1 MNCQLCQEKLDAYLE
16 GTLPSDMKTQLE
28 SHLKEC
34 ESCNQMY
41 SIQVLADRVI
51 GSEKSL
57 EPDPFLIT
65 RVMAK
70 IENKKTSVSEK
81 LLIKILRPVLI
92 TSSLAAAVL
101 VGVMLGNLSLPGN
114 NTRAIPAELALIDDA
129 SLESIDNLSQE

>member
-1 MNCQLCQEKLDAYLE
+1 MNCQLCQEKLDAYRE

-34 ESCNQMY
+34 ETCNQMY
-41 SIQVLADRVI
+41 IIQILTDRVI

-57 EPDPFLIT
+57 EPDPFIIT

-70 IENKKTSVSEK
+70 IEDKETSVSEN
-81 LLIKILRPVLI
+81 LFTKILRPVLI

-101 VGVMLGNLSLPGN
+101 FGVMIGNLSLPGN
-114 NTRAIPAELALIDDA
+114 NTRAIPAELAMIDDA